1 MPDRRI
7 VYDRGFRFSALTRQL
22 ISTMPTF
29 SLLEPPTP
37 QGTRETLY
45 WASPPGSA
53 AALALARAA
62 RQAPLLVIT
71 PSTAS
76 AQRLEQT
83 LAFYSDVPVLPFPDW
98 ETLPYDSFSPHQDIV
113 SARLRTLRSLQDGVH
128 GIVLVPINTLMQ
140 RLPPVDYVAGRV
152 LTLAAGDT
160 LDREQLREAL
170 TRGGYRA
177 VETVFEPGEYAIR
190 GALIDLYAMGMEQPV
205 RIDLFDDEIDSL
217 RYFDPGTQRSSEKVA
232 RVELLP
238 AHEYPL
244 SRSAIAHFRE
254 QFETL
259 FDVDPRQCPLYNDAL
274 RAIPSPGL
282 EQYLPLFF
290 EHTASLFDHLTD
302 ATRVAL
308 LPGVFHAA
316 EQHWEAIEARYANL
330 GVDPTR
336 PLLPPHR
343 AFWPV
348 SDIFAA
354 IKQRPRLEL
363 TDENDHPHA
372 RTPDALALPD
382 VAINARS
389 HTPLAALEH
398 FLARHPDTRILFV
411 AESRGRREALEELLA
426 PLSLALP
433 HVEGFDAFL
442 SGDAPYAL
450 TEGQVEAGLWLGT
463 PDILVLTETE
473 LFGEVVRQSRRRE
486 KATDDDFAVHHLS
499 ELKAGAPVVHQA
511 HGVGRYLGLE
521 ALEAGGQASEFLAL
535 EYAGGAKLY
544 VPVDN
549 LHLISRYSGV
559 DDELAPLHKLGTE
572 QWNKARRKAAEK
584 IRDTAAE
591 LLDIY
596 ARREA
601 QQGVVYDAPDS
612 DYQRFAASFPFEETP
627 DQEAAI
633 NAVVNDLT
641 APQPMD
647 RVICG
652 DVGFGKTEVA
662 MRAAFLAVQSGR
674 QVVVLVPTTLLA
686 RQHFENFRDRFADTA
701 VTLGLLSRFTGGKG
715 ATEALEKVKSGQTDI
730 VIGTHKLLSKSVE
743 LPHMGLLIIDEEHR
757 FGVAQKEKLKTLRAE
772 IDILTL
778 TATPIPRTLNM
789 AMSGI
794 RDLSI
799 IATPPARRLS
809 VKTFVQQRAD
819 GVIKEAL
826 LREILRGGQVYFLH
840 NEVKTIDTAAEKIRE
855 LVPDARVAVAHGQ
868 LPERDLE
875 RVMSD
880 FYHRRFNVLVCST
893 IIESGID
900 VPSANTIVIE
910 RADKFG
916 LAQLHQL
923 RGRVGRSHH
932 QAYAYLLT
940 PPPKAMTRD
949 AVKRLEAISAS
960 DDLGAGFTL
969 ASHDMEIRGA
979 GELLGDEQSGQME
992 AIGYTLYMEML
1003 DRAVKAIRAGKTPNL
1018 EAPFDSG
1025 VDISLNLPALI
1036 PDDYIHDVQ
1045 QRLVM
1050 YKRIANTQSDDELR
1064 ELQVELIDRFG
1075 LLPEPLK
1082 HLIRQTR
1089 LRQRAEPLGIS
1100 RLEAGETRGRII
1112 FAADTRVDPMTLVS
1126 LIQQAPDTYRLDG
1139 SDTLRFTLP
1148 MESAEARF
1156 EQVESLLHTLN
1167 QKPPAP

>member
-1 MPDRRI
+1 
-7 VYDRGFRFSALTRQL
+7 
-22 ISTMPTF
+22 MPTF

-37 QGTRETLY
+37 QGTRDTLF
-45 WASPPGSA
+45 WTSPPGSA

-62 RQAPLLVIT
+62 RHAPLLVIT

-113 SARLRTLRSLQDGVH
+113 SARLRTLRKLQGGVH

-140 RLPPVDYVAGRV
+140 RLPPVDYIAGRV

-160 LDREQLREAL
+160 LDREPLREAL
-170 TRGGYRA
+170 TRAGYRA
-177 VETVFEPGEYAIR
+177 VETVFEPGEYAMR
-190 GALIDLYAMGMEQPV
+190 GALIDLYAMGMEQPI
-205 RIDLFDDEIDSL
+205 RIDLFDDEIDTL
-217 RYFDPGTQRSSEKVA
+217 RYFDPGSQRSSEKVE

-238 AHEYPL
+238 AHEYSL
-244 SRSAIAHFRE
+244 SRSAIACFRE

-274 RAIPSPGL
+274 KAIPSPGL

-290 EHTASLFDHLTD
+290 EQTASLFEHLTD
-302 ATRVAL
+302 ATHVAL
-308 LPGVFHAA
+308 LPGVFNAA
-316 EQHWEAIEARYANL
+316 EQHWNAIEARYANL

-354 IKQRPRLEL
+354 IKQRPRIEL
-363 TDENDHPHA
+363 TDDADHRHA
-372 RTPDALALPD
+372 QTPDAIPPPD

-389 HTPLAALEH
+389 HTPLAALGR
-398 FLARHPDTRILFV
+398 FITQQPDARILFV
-411 AESRGRREALEELLA
+411 AESRGRREALEDLLA
-426 PLSLALP
+426 PLSLKLA
-433 HVEGFDAFL
+433 HVERFADFIDADERF
-442 SGDAPYAL
+442 AL
-450 TEGQVEAGLWLGT
+450 AEGQVDAGLWLEAQNV
-463 PDILVLTETE
+463 IVITETE
-473 LFGEVVRQSRRRE
+473 LFGDVVRQSRRRE
-486 KATDDDFAVHHLS
+486 KATDDNEFAVRHLS
-499 ELKAGAPVVHQA
+499 ELKPGAPVVHQA

-521 ALEAGGQASEFLAL
+521 ALEAGGQASEFLSL
-535 EYAGGAKLY
+535 EYANGAKLY
-544 VPVDN
+544 VPVDS
-549 LHLISRYSGV
+549 LHLISRYSGAN
-559 DDELAPLHKLGTE
+559 DEHAPLHKLGSD
-572 QWNKARRKAAEK
+572 QWEKARKKAAEK

-601 QQGVVYDAPDS
+601 QQGVVYDAPGD
-612 DYQRFAASFPFEETP
+612 DYQRFTASFPFEETP

-633 NAVVNDLT
+633 NAVVSDLT

-647 RVICG
+647 RVVCG

-662 MRAAFLAVQSGR
+662 MRAAFIAVQSGR

-701 VTLGLLSRFTGGKG
+701 VNIGLLSRFTGGKG
-715 ATEALEKVKSGQTDI
+715 AHEALEKIKNGQTDI

-743 LPHMGLLIIDEEHR
+743 LPKMGLLIIDEEHR
-757 FGVAQKEKLKTLRAE
+757 FGVTQKEKLKTLRAE
-772 IDILTL
+772 VDILTL

-809 VKTFVQQRAD
+809 VKTFVQQRND

-840 NEVKTIDTAAEKIRE
+840 NEVKTIENAAEKIRE
-855 LVPDARVAVAHGQ
+855 LVPDARVVVAHGQ
-868 LPERDLE
+868 LPERSLE

-900 VPSANTIVIE
+900 VPSANTILIE

-940 PPPKAMTRD
+940 PPPKTMTRD
-949 AVKRLEAISAS
+949 ALKRLEAISAS

-992 AIGYTLYMEML
+992 TIGYTLYMEML
-1003 DRAVKAIRAGKTPNL
+1003 DRAVKAIRAGKTPNID
-1018 EAPFDSG
+1018 APFDSG
-1025 VDISLNLPALI
+1025 VEISLNLPALI
-1036 PDDYIHDVQ
+1036 PNDYIHDVQ

-1050 YKRIANTQSDDELR
+1050 YKRIANTTDDGELK

-1075 LLPEPLK
+1075 LLPAPLK

-1089 LRQRAEPLGIS
+1089 LRQRAEQLGIK
-1100 RLEAGETRGRII
+1100 RLEAGATRGRII
-1112 FAADTRVDPMTLVS
+1112 FDAQTRVDPMTLVS
-1126 LIQQAPDTYRLDG
+1126 LIQGAPAEYRLDG

-1148 MESAEARF
+1148 MESVDARF
-1156 EQVESLLHTLN
+1156 EQVEALLHTLN
-1167 QKPPAP
+1167 QKTAAA